1 MTTTQT
7 GSGNGAAPDGEPG
20 RKLPTRAGWWW
31 ADMSEW
37 HGVEGPP
44 EPLEVYVDRG
54 VAGFDGMFD
63 DQPADQQVRFLAPIP
78 GPEVCVALARY
89 SEALDDHDVLWDG
102 ADFITR
108 NNVTNR
114 FNDAGDALDAA
125 IRAERDGAA

>member
-7 GSGNGAAPDGEPG
+7 GGGNGAAPDGVPG
-20 RKLPTRAGWWW
+20 RIMPDAPGWWW

-44 EPLEVYVDRG
+44 EPLEVYTDRG

-78 GPEVCVALARY
+78 GPEVCAALAEY
-89 SEALDDHDVLWDG
+89 SEAEAVMMAAPRPARRELFKGVS
-102 ADFITR
+102 
-108 NNVTNR
+108 
-114 FNDAGDALDAA
+114 DAHRKLLDA
-125 IRAERDGAA
+125 ITAERDGAA

>member
-1 MTTTQT
+1 MSNET
-7 GSGNGAAPDGEPG
+7 

-78 GPEVCVALARY
+78 GPEVCVALAEY
-89 SEALDDHDVLWDG
+89 
-102 ADFITR
+102 
-108 NNVTNR
+108 
-114 FNDAGDALDAA
+114 GDALEFWRENKTPVAGGQVSDALRLLDTA